1 MSDHTFNE
9 TVESLFK
16 GMDNFLTTKT
26 VVGEA
31 IHVNDTLI
39 LPLVDVSFGV
49 GAGAWSQEHKNSE
62 GGGGGG
68 KITPS
73 AVLVIKDGSVRMVP
87 VNNNDPVSKIIDMA
101 PDVIHRFMNK
111 SEDDAA
117 VESAVEH
124 ISEEE

>member
-1 MSDHTFNE
+1 MFHSASVQVHGARNI
-9 TVESLFK
+9 
-16 GMDNFLTTKT
+16 KT
-26 VVGEA
+26 VQAAV
-31 IHVNDTLI
+31 
-39 LPLVDVSFGV
+39 
-49 GAGAWSQEHKNSE
+49 W
-62 GGGGGG
+62 GG
-68 KITPS
+68 KMTPS

>member
-1 MSDHTFNE
+1 MKKIIITFISLIIGIFSRAQTVNE
-9 TVESLFK
+9 HYYFKNLSSQNGLSQNTVS
-16 GMDNFLTTKT
+16 
-26 VVGEA
+26 A
-31 IHVNDTLI
+31 
-39 LPLVDVSFGV
+39 
-49 GAGAWSQEHKNSE
+49 
-62 GGGGGG
+62 GGGMGG
-68 KITPS
+68 KMTPS

>member
-1 MSDHTFNE
+1 MNFRGEFVVKKKKWSRVLAVLLAMVTAI
-9 TVESLFK
+9 SLLS
-16 GMDNFLTTKT
+16 GC
-26 VVGEA
+26 
-31 IHVNDTLI
+31 
-39 LPLVDVSFGV
+39 
-49 GAGAWSQEHKNSE
+49 
-62 GGGGGG
+62 GG
-68 KITPS
+68 KMTPS

-117 VESAVEH
+117 VEEAVEH